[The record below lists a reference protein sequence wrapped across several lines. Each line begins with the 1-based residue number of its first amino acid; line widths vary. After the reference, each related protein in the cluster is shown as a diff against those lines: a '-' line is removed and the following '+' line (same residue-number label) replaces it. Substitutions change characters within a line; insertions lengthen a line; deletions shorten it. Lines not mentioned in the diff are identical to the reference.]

1 MLDADTI
8 NHPAQLAKTS
18 LAPIIVFVK
27 VSSPKVHQR
36 WWRRPTGLP
45 SHEAVQLYLVPAPGL
60 PSSPFLLPL
69 CHPHW
74 LLTPYPKRG
83 TCPVLSRPSSA
94 LSPQV
99 LQRLIRS
106 RGKSQMKHL
115 TVQMMAYDKLV
126 QCPPVSA
133 WISYCCARSCFSR
146 AGGVMEMEGGAAT
159 ERKPI
164 FPLFLSSL
172 GVI

>member
-1 MLDADTI
+1 MLTPSTTR
-8 NHPAQLAKTS
+8 HSWPRPRWPPSSS
-18 LAPIIVFVK
+18 LSKYP
-27 VSSPKVHQR
+27 HQR
-36 WWRRPTGLP
+36 YITGLP

-60 PSSPFLLPL
+60 PSSLFLLPL
-69 CHPHW
+69 RHPHR

-146 AGGVMEMEGGAAT
+146 AGGVMEMEGMLLLRGSQS
-159 ERKPI
+159 
-164 FPLFLSSL
+164 FPFSFPP
-172 GVI
+172 